1 VQVRPGQSRSGRTSS
16 KCCLSSGNRR
26 VRSVHSKKAGREDSA
41 PKSFSHR
48 DADAVS
54 LAEGSIRATDTRG
67 CSGVAGVPS
76 PGHAFKRTSREPR
89 RATDLSRA
97 GCGSAQPEE
106 NQVPRETRVSHG
118 KRTGPRRGVP
128 AAKGDQRWQ
137 GRVGEQ
143 SYAPIVPMKAG
154 NRRASERSGHGIRRR
169 EGANR

>member
-1 VQVRPGQSRSGRTSS
+1 MEKPLREVPPVQVRPGQSRSGRTSS
-16 KCCLSSGNRR
+16 KCCLSSGDRR

-67 CSGVAGVPS
+67 CSGVAG
-76 PGHAFKRTSREPR
+76 
-89 RATDLSRA
+89 TDLSRA

-128 AAKGDQRWQ
+128 AAKPGFPR
-137 GRVGEQ
+137 RVIGLTLKEH
-143 SYAPIVPMKAG
+143 K
-154 NRRASERSGHGIRRR
+154 
-169 EGANR
+169 